1 MVLLVKGTLV
11 FFEVKRIMDNP
22 FNDIKELYQQEQ
34 HRRKQ
39 EEEKIKRDH
48 EKQRAEETK
57 KIAEKT
63 SQRFSQFRQTVND
76 LSPMI
81 DKVLCQFGDQVWG
94 FTTKTDYKYE
104 KRWYGS
110 KQVPYKYEIKNY
122 VIKDW
127 EYIDTDLIYIIV
139 GEKNYITGENYH
151 YYGEK
156 RGKKCLPY
164 STRKSDAAYK
174 GWYFSQ
180 PNIIDI
186 DGNTDRY
193 STEIGRLYSHY
204 YLYSY
209 IFRNNEAYLVG
220 FCQQFHEDVDVVKC
234 TGLIVASAIA
244 KQCGKEEVIHNDYV
258 YETYY
263 WGVEFKIQT
272 EKLISADESSL
283 IEALKEL
290 FKLRHQL

>member
-1 MVLLVKGTLV
+1 MN
-11 FFEVKRIMDNP
+11 NP

-48 EKQRAEETK
+48 EKRQVEENK
-57 KIAEKT
+57 IIAEKT
-63 SQRFSQFRQTVND
+63 SQRFIQFRQPVND

-81 DKVLCQFGDQVWG
+81 DKVLYQFGDQVWG

-104 KRWYGS
+104 KRWYGL
-110 KQVPYKYEIKNY
+110 KQVPYNYEIKNY
-122 VIKDW
+122 VMRNWKNQ
-127 EYIDTDLIYIIV
+127 YIADGLIYIIA
-139 GEKNYITGENYH
+139 GEKNYITGEHYH

-156 RGKKCLPY
+156 RKHCLP
-164 STRKSDAAYK
+164 SSK
-174 GWYFSQ
+174 GKPVCGCFFNQ
-180 PNIIDI
+180 PNITDI
-186 DGNTDRY
+186 DGNTDGY
-193 STEIGRLYSHY
+193 STKIYRLYSHN
-204 YLYSY
+204 LISY

-220 FCQQFHEDVDVVKC
+220 FCQHFYEDVDVDVLEC

-244 KQCGKEEVIHNDYV
+244 KQCGKVEVIHHEGGYFNQQYF
-258 YETYY
+258 

-290 FKLRHQL
+290 FKLQHQL

>member
-1 MVLLVKGTLV
+1 
-11 FFEVKRIMDNP
+11 MDNP

-48 EKQRAEETK
+48 EKQQAEENK
-57 KIAEKT
+57 KMAEKA
-63 SQRFSQFRQTVND
+63 SQRFSQFRKTVDD

-81 DKVLCQFGDQVWG
+81 DKVLYQFGDQVWG

-127 EYIDTDLIYIIV
+127 ECIADGLIYIYIKNRSNNV
-139 GEKNYITGENYH
+139 GKQKH
-151 YYGEK
+151 
-156 RGKKCLPY
+156 CLPC
-164 STRKSDAAYK
+164 SKRKSVFD
-174 GWYFSQ
+174 WSFCE
-180 PNIIDI
+180 PHIIDMN
-186 DGNTDRY
+186 GNIDRY
-193 STEIGRLYSHY
+193 STRIDRLCSH

-220 FCQQFHEDVDVVKC
+220 FCQQFYEDVDVAKC

-244 KQCGKEEVIHNDYV
+244 KQYGESKESYNGYNSSEH
-258 YETYY
+258 YY
-263 WGVEFKIQT
+263 WWVEFKIQT